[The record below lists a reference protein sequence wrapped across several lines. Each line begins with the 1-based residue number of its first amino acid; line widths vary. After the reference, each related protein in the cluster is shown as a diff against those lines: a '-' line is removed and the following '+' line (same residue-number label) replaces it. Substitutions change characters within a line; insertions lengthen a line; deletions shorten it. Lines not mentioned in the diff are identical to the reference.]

1 MSKKRSIMMIIII
14 IVVSL
19 IISIY
24 IPNKDKISSE
34 KEDLSTSYY
43 IVENDG
49 KMGVSKNEEIIIEPQ
64 YENIVIPNEHRA
76 VFFCKNEEGKKIV
89 NEKNKEIFTEY
100 ENVQLIEFEEG
111 TYEKNILKYEKNGK
125 YRIT

>member
-1 MSKKRSIMMIIII
+1 MSKKRSIIIIIII
-14 IVVSL
+14 IVISL
-19 IISIY
+19 AISIY
-24 IPNKDKISSE
+24 IPNKDKIGIE

-49 KMGVSKNEEIIIEPQ
+49 KIGVSKNEEIIIEPQ

-76 VFFCKNEEGKKIV
+76 VFFCKNEDDQKIV

-100 ENVQLIEFEEG
+100 ENVELIEYEEG
-111 TYEKNILKYEKNGK
+111 KYEKNILRYEKNGK